1 MPDPMGGGP
10 GTVLWYSTGVAAL
23 GHHLSTNT
31 LPGLVHALQLPD
43 DTVTAAAVDLGQ
55 SGVVTLCCGLL
66 LPAVWSHIMLQGVV
80 DGVVGGNGAY
90 S

>member
-1 MPDPMGGGP
+1 M
-10 GTVLWYSTGVAAL
+10 
-23 GHHLSTNT
+23 
-31 LPGLVHALQLPD
+31 HALQLPD

-66 LPAVWSHIMLQGVV
+66 LPAVWSHVMLQGVV
-80 DGVVGGNGAY
+80 DGVVGGNGAC